1 MESLGIDIRLLIA
14 QIINFGLFFFIF
26 KKYIA
31 KPFSNFLADEVKKE
45 QEKEK
50 VLNELKKKDEEMIA
64 SQNKLKVSLKKELE
78 TAIKKSKDDAGLYK
92 AALIV
97 EAKSEAEEIISKGKK
112 QIEVEKKALEKELK
126 SKVIELSTV
135 IVEKAFSKYLSKD
148 TQKEINRNIL
158 KNFESNLN

>member
-1 MESLGIDIRLLIA
+1 MESLGIDIKLLIA

-78 TAIKKSKDDAGLYK
+78 MAIKKSKDDAGLYK
-92 AALIV
+92 ATLIA
-97 EAKSEAEEIISKGKK
+97 EAKSEAEEIIAKGKK
-112 QIEVEKKALEKELK
+112 QIEVEKKASEKELK
-126 SKVIELSTV
+126 NKVIELSTI
-135 IVEKAFSKYLSKD
+135 IVEKAFNKYLSKD
-148 TQKEINRNIL
+148 TQKDINKNIL

>member
-1 MESLGIDIRLLIA
+1 MESLGIDIKLLIA
-14 QIINFGLFFFIF
+14 QAINFGLFFFIF

-92 AALIV
+92 ATLIV

-112 QIEVEKKALEKELK
+112 QIEVEKKASEKELK
-126 SKVIELSTV
+126 NKVIELSTI
-135 IVEKAFSKYLSKD
+135 IVEKAFNKYLSKD
-148 TQKEINRNIL
+148 TQKDINKNIL

>member
-148 TQKEINRNIL
+148 TQKEINKNIL

>member
-1 MESLGIDIRLLIA
+1 MESLGIDIKLLIA
-14 QIINFGLFFFIF
+14 QAINFGLFFFIF

-92 AALIV
+92 ATLIV
-97 EAKSEAEEIISKGKK
+97 EAKAEAEEIIAKGKK
-112 QIEVEKKALEKELK
+112 QIEVEKKASEKELK
-126 SKVIELSTV
+126 NKVIELSTI
-135 IVEKAFSKYLSKD
+135 IVEKAFNKYLSKD
-148 TQKEINRNIL
+148 TQKDINKNIL